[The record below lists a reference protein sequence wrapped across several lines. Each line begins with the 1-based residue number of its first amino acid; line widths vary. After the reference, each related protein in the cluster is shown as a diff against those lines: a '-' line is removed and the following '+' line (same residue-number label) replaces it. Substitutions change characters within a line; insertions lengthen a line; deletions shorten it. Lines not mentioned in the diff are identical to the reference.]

1 MSSQRVI
8 PPSIELWQHQIATFK
23 QKFSWTF
30 SPSTPQSHAAETY
43 TSELIYFDS
52 WRLNEWLNRW
62 SNCYG
67 YKVDI
72 LERHIAKEPNLFQSI
87 FRARLFFYRL

>member
-43 TSELIYFDS
+43 TSELI
-52 WRLNEWLNRW
+52 L
-62 SNCYG
+62 
-67 YKVDI
+67 
-72 LERHIAKEPNLFQSI
+72 IAGD
-87 FRARLFFYRL
+87 